1 MTERMNIGGQAV
13 IEGVM
18 MRSPNWIATA
28 VRKPSGEIVYKRT
41 KISDRVNR
49 ISKIPFIRGTFSL
62 FEALVTGVRELT
74 FSASQADEGEQEL
87 TKKQAVLTTVVSL
100 ALGILIFIGLPSV
113 LSGFLF
119 KNNRLYAN
127 LFESLFRLAL
137 FVFYIWVIT
146 FYADV
151 RRVYEYHGAEHK
163 SIAAYE
169 NFAELKP
176 ETAQRYTKL
185 HVRCGT
191 SFLLTVM
198 VIAIVV
204 FSLVDFFVT
213 PPAGQ
218 LARILQR
225 FGLRILVMPL
235 IAGIS
240 YELQRYSSR
249 HMDKKWVRLLV
260 SPGLLLQKITTR
272 EPDLSQLEVAI
283 VAIKASL
290 DEQIDNAR
298 EIEVKP

>member
-1 MTERMNIGGQAV
+1 MNIGGQAV